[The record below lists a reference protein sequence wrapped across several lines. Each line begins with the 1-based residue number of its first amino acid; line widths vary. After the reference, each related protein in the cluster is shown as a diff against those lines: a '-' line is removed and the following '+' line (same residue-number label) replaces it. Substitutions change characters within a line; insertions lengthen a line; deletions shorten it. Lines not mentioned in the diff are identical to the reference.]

1 MKIKKI
7 IFILFI
13 GMLALPAYAAA
24 LTIKSVDFM
33 NIDNKSRVTIG
44 LDDKATY
51 DVVRK
56 DNTVIL
62 KIEDAKI
69 PESLVRPFITRDFVT
84 AVDRILPKQVGKDVL
99 IEISMKQMAPYF
111 ISQDKNLLLMD
122 FDIPAEIKALE
133 KKEGEKAK
141 IIVAQKKTVVEKPA
155 QEASMAPIEPISSKA
170 SVMTPTIVSSLLPK
184 YKGQPITLD
193 FQNADIHNVLR
204 IIADVSGLNIV
215 TSDDVKGTITIR
227 LKDVPWD
234 QALDV
239 ILESKDLAKMEI
251 GNVVRIAPAKI
262 IDEARK
268 RMIDAQKSQEQLEP
282 LVTSVIPLSFAST
295 KSILESLEKNR
306 DKEKGLGVLSERAS
320 VIGDERTNTLFVKD
334 IRKNV
339 DDFYA
344 MIKRLD
350 RPTPQVL
357 IAARVVQADTNFSR
371 GLGVQWGGAYRNQ
384 SGRSHF
390 GMTGISTGRELN
402 TGAPTNLFN
411 TTLTS
416 VPPYQPGWSTTVYPT
431 PRMAVNLPSGNLSG
445 LGMTLGRL
453 GGSMFDLDLR
463 LDVGESQ
470 GEVQVI
476 SRPKIVTLDNK
487 KASIRQGLKY
497 PYVVRNQEGQLST
510 ELKDIDLLLEV
521 TPRISFDGSINMEI
535 SIKRNAVD
543 LSITNQLGDPGI
555 ASREVATEVIV
566 KQGETSVIGGII
578 EETKEDN
585 VKMVPGL
592 GRLPVIGWL
601 FKGTNVNKRKTE
613 LLIFISPQIV
623 EPISLK

>member
-1 MKIKKI
+1 MKKKI

-33 NIDNKSRVTIG
+33 NIDNKSRVAIG

-84 AVDRILPKQVGKDVL
+84 AVDRILPKQAGKDVL
-99 IEISMKQMAPYF
+99 IEISMKRMAPYF

-133 KKEGEKAK
+133 KKEGEKGK
-141 IIVAQKKTVVEKPA
+141 VIVAQKKTVVEKPA
-155 QEASMAPIEPISSKA
+155 PEPTMAPIEPISPKA

-262 IDEARK
+262 IDEARR

-295 KSILESLEKNR
+295 KSILDSLEKNK
-306 DKEKGLGVLSERAS
+306 DKEKGLGILSERAS

-390 GMTGISTGRELN
+390 GLAGVSTGTVLN
-402 TGAPTNLFN
+402 TGAATNLFN

-416 VPPYQPGWSTTVYPT
+416 VPPYQAGWSTTVYPT
-431 PRMAVNLPSGNLSG
+431 PSMAVNLPSGNLNG
-445 LGMTLGRL
+445 IGITLGRL

-476 SRPKIVTLDNK
+476 SRPKVVTLDNK
-487 KASIRQGLKY
+487 KASIRQGMKY
-497 PYVVRNQEGQLST
+497 PYIVRKQEGQLST
-510 ELKDIDLLLEV
+510 DLKDIDLVLEV

-543 LSITNQLGDPGI
+543 TSITNQLGDPGI
-555 ASREVATEVIV
+555 ADREVTTEVIV

-578 EETKEDN
+578 EETQEN
-585 VKMVPGL
+585 NIKMVPGL

-601 FKGTNVNKRKTE
+601 FKGTNVTKRKTE
-613 LLIFISPQIV
+613 LLIFISPQII

>member
-566 KQGETSVIGGII
+566 KQGETSVIGVII

>member
-1 MKIKKI
+1 
-7 IFILFI
+7 
-13 GMLALPAYAAA
+13 
-24 LTIKSVDFM
+24 
-33 NIDNKSRVTIG
+33 
-44 LDDKATY
+44 
-51 DVVRK
+51 
-56 DNTVIL
+56 
-62 KIEDAKI
+62 
-69 PESLVRPFITRDFVT
+69 
-84 AVDRILPKQVGKDVL
+84 
-99 IEISMKQMAPYF
+99 MAPYF

>member
-1 MKIKKI
+1 
-7 IFILFI
+7 
-13 GMLALPAYAAA
+13 
-24 LTIKSVDFM
+24 
-33 NIDNKSRVTIG
+33 
-44 LDDKATY
+44 
-51 DVVRK
+51 
-56 DNTVIL
+56 
-62 KIEDAKI
+62 
-69 PESLVRPFITRDFVT
+69 
-84 AVDRILPKQVGKDVL
+84 
-99 IEISMKQMAPYF
+99 
-111 ISQDKNLLLMD
+111 
-122 FDIPAEIKALE
+122 
-133 KKEGEKAK
+133 
-141 IIVAQKKTVVEKPA
+141 
-155 QEASMAPIEPISSKA
+155 
-170 SVMTPTIVSSLLPK
+170 
-184 YKGQPITLD
+184 
-193 FQNADIHNVLR
+193 
-204 IIADVSGLNIV
+204 
-215 TSDDVKGTITIR
+215 
-227 LKDVPWD
+227 
-234 QALDV
+234 
-239 ILESKDLAKMEI
+239 
-251 GNVVRIAPAKI
+251 
-262 IDEARK
+262 
-268 RMIDAQKSQEQLEP
+268 
-282 LVTSVIPLSFAST
+282 
-295 KSILESLEKNR
+295 
-306 DKEKGLGVLSERAS
+306 
-320 VIGDERTNTLFVKD
+320 
-334 IRKNV
+334 
-339 DDFYA
+339 
-344 MIKRLD
+344 
-350 RPTPQVL
+350 
-357 IAARVVQADTNFSR
+357 
-371 GLGVQWGGAYRNQ
+371 
-384 SGRSHF
+384 
-390 GMTGISTGRELN
+390 MTGISTGRELN

>member
-141 IIVAQKKTVVEKPA
+141 IIVAQKKTVVEKPT